1 MTDQPTSPYPA
12 IILTHLRA
20 FGEQEKQFARS
31 VEFFRAHGLADIFE
45 RYPDVDALAYQ
56 ICGDAFSTEV
66 KGDFA
71 GVIVAGEHDAAHPA
85 NREAKRLIDALALAE
100 EALWTEDSLDLA
112 VLARRTDENVEITV
126 HDPSDDPASRLLEL
140 VEDGGPIP
148 AGYTQGRDGAGKL
161 PAGPITSAATRPRGA
176 AMPDG
181 PMPPFDPA
189 VELAGALA
197 ALASWLS
204 CTTASTRTTTVFR
217 DSVVDRLAQ
226 LAHQAEDQYERV
238 APASGE
244 VPTPAQG
251 ITLAR
256 LLRSRLRDPSDY
268 ATVSLGDVIA
278 LPDGYIAVR
287 FKDGFEAGIDR
298 DGVASS

>member
-1 MTDQPTSPYPA
+1 MATDD
-12 IILTHLRA
+12 THN
-20 FGEQEKQFARS
+20 
-31 VEFFRAHGLADIFE
+31 
-45 RYPDVDALAYQ
+45 P
-56 ICGDAFSTEV
+56 
-66 KGDFA
+66 
-71 GVIVAGEHDAAHPA
+71 
-85 NREAKRLIDALALAE
+85 
-100 EALWTEDSLDLA
+100 
-112 VLARRTDENVEITV
+112 
-126 HDPSDDPASRLLEL
+126 
-140 VEDGGPIP
+140 PIP
-148 AGYTQGRDGAGKL
+148 AFVSDPAVAQRLLAVPGPGVRVVLAAHQAALDTPANAAVLYNAVDVFLNTATATRGDGNILHLQRSFDEPLAPLTAERTTIEAAASAL
-161 PAGPITSAATRPRGA
+161 PGDPAHTRRHLNKRGFIDASDPTHPMAALWVHLDRPIMSTAHRAARPRGA
-176 AMPDG
+176 AIPDG
-181 PMPPFDPA
+181 PMPTFDPA
-189 VELAGALA
+189 VELAESLA
-197 ALASWLS
+197 AIALWLS
-204 CTTASTRTTTVFR
+204 FTTPNTRTTTVFR
-217 DSVVDRLAQ
+217 DSVVDRLEQ